1 MLTGIQ
7 IQNYLF
13 VPQQTLEFGAGMTVL
28 SGETGAGK
36 SILVGAI
43 SLIFGDPSPALEAF
57 DPAKPIYLEASFD
70 ISQNTELQEYLSRQG
85 QETEG
90 ELILARELTPAGRS
104 AYFLN
109 GRRVAA
115 AMMREMK
122 PLMIDFHH
130 QRDQQRLLLGSYQLQ
145 LLDLHAQNQDLKT
158 DFAVRYRN
166 LRDQIKELQSLKEQ
180 AETQRQL
187 QELHQFQFDEL
198 QQAALRPG
206 EELELQQEFD
216 LLSHAREIA
225 ETAGAAAFEL
235 YEGEN
240 SVHVRISGSLAGLS
254 KYAHLNQRLAAIE
267 QSLRD
272 CQDQIGENAAA
283 LSELTLEL
291 DSDPIRLQAIQERLD
306 LINSL
311 LHKHRLTHSGELLEL
326 QALREEQLNSFADIG
341 QSIENLELSIEQD
354 FGKLKQ
360 SADQLSKSREKAAA
374 TLSEELRENISQLSL
389 GDARFK
395 ISIDRKSEGK
405 IIMQDY
411 LDSCTEQGQDSCQF
425 FFSANRGGQLKPL
438 SAVASGGEL
447 SRILLAIKKVL
458 SLRMDEKLMIL
469 DEIDAGIGGKTAEN
483 VAQFIFQLARRHRII
498 CITHLAQIAAIAD
511 RQIALNKES
520 GGPKSVIKMTELMP
534 RQRLEELARMLSGD
548 VSSVSLQHARE
559 LINKY
564 KT

>member
-13 VPQQTLEFGAGMTVL
+13 VPQQKLEFGPGMTVL

-43 SLIFGDPSPALEAF
+43 SLIFGDASPALEAF
-57 DPAKPIYLEASFD
+57 DPQKPIYLEASFD
-70 ISQNTELQEYLSRQG
+70 ISQNSELQEYLNQQG
-85 QETEG
+85 QETEE
-90 ELILARELTPAGRS
+90 ELILARELTLAGRS
-104 AYFLN
+104 VYYLN

-115 AMMREMK
+115 AMMRELK

-130 QRDQQRLLLGSYQLQ
+130 QRDQQRLLSNSYQLQ
-145 LLDLHAQNQDLKT
+145 LLDLHAQNQDLKSGFV
-158 DFAVRYRN
+158 DRYRE
-166 LRDQIKELQSLKEQ
+166 LREQIKELKNLKEQ

-187 QELHQFQFDEL
+187 QELYQFQSEEL
-198 QQAALRPG
+198 EKAALREG

-216 LLSHAREIA
+216 LLNHAQEIA
-225 ETAGAAAFEL
+225 ETATAASFDL

-240 SVHVRISGSLAGLS
+240 SVYAKISGSLAGLA
-254 KYAHLNQRLAAIE
+254 KFTHLNQRLATIE
-267 QSLRD
+267 QSLHD
-272 CQDQIGENAAA
+272 CQEQISENATA

-291 DSDPIRLQAIQERLD
+291 DSNPNRLEAIQERLD

-311 LHKHRLTHSGELLEL
+311 LYKHKLTSSCELLEL
-326 QALREEQLNSFADIG
+326 QARREKQLNSFADLG
-341 QSIENLELSIEQD
+341 QKIENLELSIKQN
-354 FGKLKQ
+354 FTKLKQ
-360 SADQLSKSREKAAA
+360 SADKLSESREKAAA
-374 TLSEELRENISQLSL
+374 KLSEELQENISQLSL
-389 GDARFK
+389 PDARFK

-405 IIMQDY
+405 IIMQEY

-520 GGPKSVIKMTELMP
+520 GGPKSVIKMKELKP
-534 RQRLEELARMLSGD
+534 EQRLEELARMLSGD

-559 LINKY
+559 LIKKY

>member
-1 MLTGIQ
+1 MLTEIQ

-13 VPQQTLEFGAGMTVL
+13 VPQQKLEFGPGMTVL

-43 SLIFGDPSPALEAF
+43 SLIFGDASPALEAF
-57 DPAKPIYLEASFD
+57 DPQKPIYLEASFD
-70 ISQNTELQEYLSRQG
+70 ISQNSELQEYLSQQG
-85 QETEG
+85 QETEE
-90 ELILARELTPAGRS
+90 ELILARELTLAGRS
-104 AYFLN
+104 VYYLN

-115 AMMREMK
+115 AMMRELK

-130 QRDQQRLLLGSYQLQ
+130 QRDQQRLLSNSYQLQ
-145 LLDLHAQNQDLKT
+145 LLDLHAQNQDLKSS
-158 DFAVRYRN
+158 FVYRYRE
-166 LRDQIKELQSLKEQ
+166 LREQIKDLKSLKER

-187 QELHQFQFDEL
+187 QELYQFQCEEL
-198 QQAALRPG
+198 EKAALREG

-216 LLSHAREIA
+216 LLNHAQEIA
-225 ETAGAAAFEL
+225 ETATAASFDL

-240 SVHVRISGSLAGLS
+240 SVYAKISGSLAGLAKFS
-254 KYAHLNQRLAAIE
+254 HLNQRLAAIE
-267 QSLRD
+267 QSLHD
-272 CQDQIGENAAA
+272 CQEQISENATA
-283 LSELTLEL
+283 LSELTMEL
-291 DSDPIRLQAIQERLD
+291 DSNPNRLEAIQERLD

-311 LHKHRLTHSGELLEL
+311 LYKHKLTSSGELLEL
-326 QALREEQLNSFADIG
+326 QARREEQLNSFADLG
-341 QSIENLELSIEQD
+341 QKIENLELSIKQNFTE
-354 FGKLKQ
+354 LKQ
-360 SADQLSKSREKAAA
+360 SADKLSESREKAAA
-374 TLSEELRENISQLSL
+374 KLSEELQDNISQLSL
-389 GDARFK
+389 PDARFK

-405 IIMQDY
+405 IIMQEY

-520 GGPKSVIKMTELMP
+520 GGPKSVIKMKELKP
-534 RQRLEELARMLSGD
+534 EQRLEELARMLSGD

-559 LINKY
+559 LIKKY

>member
-90 ELILARELTPAGRS
+90 ELILARVLTPAGRS

-158 DFAVRYRN
+158 DFAARYRN
-166 LRDQIKELQSLKEQ
+166 LRDQIKELQNLKEQ

-225 ETAGAAAFEL
+225 ETAGAASFEL

-326 QALREEQLNSFADIG
+326 QALREEQLNSFADLG

-520 GGPKSVIKMTELMP
+520 GGPKTVIKMTELMP

-548 VSSVSLQHARE
+548 VSNVSLQHARE

>member
-109 GRRVAA
+109 GHRVAA

-158 DFAVRYRN
+158 DFAARYRN
-166 LRDQIKELQSLKEQ
+166 LRDQIKELQNLKEQ

-225 ETAGAAAFEL
+225 ETAGAASFEL

-326 QALREEQLNSFADIG
+326 QALREEQLNSFADLG

-520 GGPKSVIKMTELMP
+520 GGPKTVIKMTELMP

-548 VSSVSLQHARE
+548 VSNVSLQHARE

>member
-166 LRDQIKELQSLKEQ
+166 LRDQIKELQNLKEQ

-198 QQAALRPG
+198 QQGALREG
-206 EELELQQEFD
+206 EELELQQEFE
-216 LLSHAREIA
+216 LLSHVREIA
-225 ETAGAAAFEL
+225 ETAGAASFEL

-254 KYAHLNQRLAAIE
+254 KYAHLNPRLAAIE

-272 CQDQIGENAAA
+272 CQQLIGENAAA

-326 QALREEQLNSFADIG
+326 QALREEQLNSFADLD

-360 SADQLSKSREKAAA
+360 SADQLSRSREKAAA
-374 TLSEELRENISQLSL
+374 TLSVELCENISQLSL

>member
-520 GGPKSVIKMTELMP
+520 GGPKTVIKMTELMP